1 MRDKIEQDG
10 IIKIT
15 PAAGVS
21 GCRESRI
28 NA

>member
-1 MRDKIEQDG
+1 MRDKREQDG
-10 IIKIT
+10 FIKTT